1 MRYRKLIF
9 FLRKPP
15 IIYWVACFGFSISSL
30 VYLGLN
36 LQYMNSIWPF
46 VLAVFNL
53 LVSLHASINIF
64 LNLRE
69 INKNRRQSY
78 IGTKSIWTLIKII
91 PLLTLLP
98 VLSFYAFSFQN
109 IQLALKAFDT
119 ISSNTQ
125 QKVLSEVNKL
135 EKSTSSTF
143 QNIYLNLSVDNLKLI
158 ESFSDYQLENNT
170 DEKTKTSQLTSVM
183 QKIVDESLACHLTL
197 FDENFELI
205 AKTKDS
211 ITCKSNVDIDVLGKN
226 QPYLFFLQ
234 QISDQSNKTIYYT
247 VNNIITSRYLSRS
260 PLKKY
265 YVLSSVYPSD
275 VNYVNLLKG
284 IDVFKSLNIRPA
296 ITTYLISK
304 RFLLDFS
311 SSVLLTLLAVLAIT
325 MKMVNSF
332 MKPINDLSR
341 AIGQISK
348 GNYDVHVDIKN
359 KDHDFSELSRLF
371 NEMSLQIKQSR
382 EGLDTHN
389 VYLET
394 ILQYSN
400 GVIALDSKK
409 KIQFLNSII
418 LDMLCLDTLGE
429 HVGALYKDL
438 VKNNKNIKE
447 LIQVI
452 SQNITKEKWSSEIKI
467 SFPEQNKL
475 ILCQGSRLRTN
486 TKTLGYLI
494 VLNDITEL
502 NYAQKKAAWGE
513 VAMKMAHEVKNPL
526 TPILL
531 SADRLRNKFLDNL
544 QGKDLE
550 IMEKTTT
557 TIIEQV
563 KSMSIMVEAF
573 SEFANTPKIIKS
585 LQNINSII
593 NSAIELYDADKEIE
607 INLELSG
614 SLPNIYLDIEAIK
627 RIFIN
632 LIKNSKEAKTKDIAK
647 VVIKSKLDKVK
658 ESVIITFDDDG
669 DGFDS
674 DIIDKIFEPYSSTKI
689 TGSGLGLAI
698 VQNIVEQ
705 HNGKIFAK
713 NRKPNGASIVIELP
727 VGN

>member
-69 INKNRRQSY
+69 INKNRRKSY

-170 DEKTKTSQLTSVM
+170 DDKTKSSQLTSVM

-332 MKPINDLSR
+332 MRPINDLSR

-429 HVGALYKDL
+429 HVGSLYKDL

-475 ILCQGSRLRTN
+475 ILCQGSRLRTK

-632 LIKNSKEAKTKDIAK
+632 LIKNSKEAKTTDIAK

-658 ESVIITFDDDG
+658 KSVIITFDDDG

>member
-125 QKVLSEVNKL
+125 QKVLSEVDKL

-170 DEKTKTSQLTSVM
+170 DDKTKSSQLTSVM

-205 AKTKDS
+205 TKTKDS
-211 ITCKSNVDIDVLGKN
+211 ITCTSNVDIDVLGKN

-234 QISDQSNKTIYYT
+234 QISDQLNKTTYYT

-418 LDMLCLDTLGE
+418 VDMLCLDTLEE

-438 VKNNKNIKE
+438 VKKNKNIKE

-593 NSAIELYDADKEIE
+593 NSAIELYDADQEIE

-614 SLPNIYLDIEAIK
+614 SLPNIYLDSEAIK

-632 LIKNSKEAKTKDIAK
+632 LIKNSKEAKTKDVAK

-658 ESVIITFDDDG
+658 KSVIITFDDDG